1 MSDYTLSRRT
11 FVGCAGGALALAA
24 AGGVALGSTTKNG
37 HPVYPTRDELDTWSA
52 NGLCSACPNL
62 CSYAAYVNDSQVG
75 KLIANGAH
83 PNTRGSLCARGYA
96 ASKTAY
102 APDRLTEPQRRDAS
116 GNFTAVSWDDALNA
130 IGGAF
135 AQAAE
140 RDAASVAAIHGVEPT
155 AAFYSDRLMAALGSA
170 NVYTDPA
177 SVDAS
182 KLAGYAQVIGAAAIH
197 GVEPTAAFYSDRLM
211 AALGSANVYT
221 DPASVD
227 ASKLAGYAQVIGAT
241 GWAADAAKTKMM
253 LVLGEDPTGMSPAE
267 TAQLKA
273 AKDAGASVVYAG
285 PVLTGASVL
294 ATEWVPVTQGAQLA
308 LVLALCNRLVA
319 DGSYD
324 ADFVA
329 QNTTGFEA
337 FAEGVATYTP
347 QWAEDVAGVPASTVV
362 RLARQ
367 LSNAAPAALV
377 VDGGL
382 GASGLAN
389 SGELARAV
397 CALNT
402 LLGCWNQP
410 GGALL
415 YRANNPSD
423 LGDLALETP
432 TAACSAAELYPLAL
446 PGIGSAVAAVESGEL
461 GALLLVDSDLAGDG
475 GNAAKIA
482 QALEK
487 IGCVVALDWRM
498 SDTAKLADWVLAKIA
513 QALEK
518 IGCVV
523 ALDWRMSDTA
533 KLADWVLPVAAPLEF
548 EGMPA
553 FIDAPTP
560 VVAFGDQ
567 AIDPVVEGPR
577 SVSSV
582 IEGIANAAG
591 VGAAFEAGLEAFA
604 EAELAGTGISL
615 AALRTNGTLA
625 LPNSAF
631 SYGVYDLATPSG
643 SFELAS
649 DACAAAGLS
658 AAPGWVSPELYL
670 DDEHVNVMVLSLPT
684 QTGTASAAV
693 PGLAAVADDY
703 DLGRLWLNAAQ
714 AAKLGIADADV
725 VEITT
730 SDGRQARGRVMVT
743 ERVVPGLIV
752 VPAGFSAEDAE
763 SGRAV
768 SAAGL
773 ASDTL
778 EKGYGAPVTRSVTA
792 VVKKAG
798 A

>member
-1 MSDYTLSRRT
+1 MLDFTLSRRA

-37 HPVYPTRDELDTWSA
+37 HPVYPTRDELDTWFA

-62 CSYAAYVNDSQVG
+62 CSYAAYVNDSKVG

-116 GNFTAVSWDDALNA
+116 GNFTAVSWDDALSA
-130 IGGAF
+130 IGSSF

-140 RDAASVAAIHGVEPT
+140 RNAASV
-155 AAFYSDRLMAALGSA
+155 
-170 NVYTDPA
+170 
-177 SVDAS
+177 
-182 KLAGYAQVIGAAAIH
+182 AAIH

-241 GWAADAAKTKMM
+241 GWAADASKTKMM

-329 QNTTGFEA
+329 QNTTGFET

-367 LSNAAPAALV
+367 LSDAAPAALV

-423 LGDLALETP
+423 LGDLALEAP
-432 TAACSAAELYPLAL
+432 AAACSAAELYPLAL

-498 SDTAKLADWVLAKIA
+498 SDTAKLADWVL
-513 QALEK
+513 
-518 IGCVV
+518 
-523 ALDWRMSDTA
+523 
-533 KLADWVLPVAAPLEF
+533 PVAAPLEF

-582 IEGIANAAG
+582 IEGVANAAG

>member
-1 MSDYTLSRRT
+1 MLDFTLSRRA

-62 CSYAAYVNDSQVG
+62 CSYAAYVNDSKVG

-116 GNFTAVSWDDALNA
+116 GNFTAVSWDDALSA

-182 KLAGYAQVIGAAAIH
+182 KLAGYAQVIGA
-197 GVEPTAAFYSDRLM
+197 
-211 AALGSANVYT
+211 
-221 DPASVD
+221 
-227 ASKLAGYAQVIGAT
+227 T
-241 GWAADAAKTKMM
+241 GWAADASKTKMM

-329 QNTTGFEA
+329 QNTTGFET

-367 LSNAAPAALV
+367 LSDAAPAALV

-423 LGDLALETP
+423 LGDLALEAP
-432 TAACSAAELYPLAL
+432 AAACSAAELYPLAL

-461 GALLLVDSDLAGDG
+461 GALLLVDSDIAGDG
-475 GNAAKIA
+475 GSA
-482 QALEK
+482 
-487 IGCVVALDWRM
+487 
-498 SDTAKLADWVLAKIA
+498 SKIA

-703 DLGRLWLNAAQ
+703 DLGRLWLSAAQ

>member
-1 MSDYTLSRRT
+1 MLDFTLSRRA

-62 CSYAAYVNDSQVG
+62 CSYAAYVNDSKVG

-116 GNFTAVSWDDALNA
+116 GNFTAVSWDDALSA
-130 IGGAF
+130 IGGSF

-182 KLAGYAQVIGAAAIH
+182 KLAGYAQVIGA
-197 GVEPTAAFYSDRLM
+197 
-211 AALGSANVYT
+211 
-221 DPASVD
+221 
-227 ASKLAGYAQVIGAT
+227 T
-241 GWAADAAKTKMM
+241 GWAADASKTKMM

-329 QNTTGFEA
+329 QNTTGFET

-362 RLARQ
+362 RLVRQ
-367 LSNAAPAALV
+367 LSDAAPAALV

-423 LGDLALETP
+423 LGDLALEAP
-432 TAACSAAELYPLAL
+432 AAACSAAELYPLAL

-475 GNAAKIA
+475 GSA
-482 QALEK
+482 
-487 IGCVVALDWRM
+487 
-498 SDTAKLADWVLAKIA
+498 SKIA

-649 DACAAAGLS
+649 DAYAAAGLS

>member
-1 MSDYTLSRRT
+1 M
-11 FVGCAGGALALAA
+11 
-24 AGGVALGSTTKNG
+24 
-37 HPVYPTRDELDTWSA
+37 
-52 NGLCSACPNL
+52 
-62 CSYAAYVNDSQVG
+62 
-75 KLIANGAH
+75 
-83 PNTRGSLCARGYA
+83 
-96 ASKTAY
+96 
-102 APDRLTEPQRRDAS
+102 
-116 GNFTAVSWDDALNA
+116 
-130 IGGAF
+130 
-135 AQAAE
+135 
-140 RDAASVAAIHGVEPT
+140 
-155 AAFYSDRLMAALGSA
+155 
-170 NVYTDPA
+170 
-177 SVDAS
+177 
-182 KLAGYAQVIGAAAIH
+182 
-197 GVEPTAAFYSDRLM
+197 
-211 AALGSANVYT
+211 
-221 DPASVD
+221 
-227 ASKLAGYAQVIGAT
+227 
-241 GWAADAAKTKMM
+241 
-253 LVLGEDPTGMSPAE
+253 
-267 TAQLKA
+267 
-273 AKDAGASVVYAG
+273 VYAG

-329 QNTTGFEA
+329 QNTTGFET

-367 LSNAAPAALV
+367 LSDAAPAALV

-423 LGDLALETP
+423 LGDLALEAP
-432 TAACSAAELYPLAL
+432 AAACSAAELYPLAL

-498 SDTAKLADWVLAKIA
+498 SDTAKLADWVL
-513 QALEK
+513 
-518 IGCVV
+518 
-523 ALDWRMSDTA
+523 
-533 KLADWVLPVAAPLEF
+533 PVAAPLEF

-582 IEGIANAAG
+582 IEGVANAAG

>member
-1 MSDYTLSRRT
+1 MSDFTLSRRT
-11 FVGCAGGALALAA
+11 FVGCASGALALAA

-75 KLIANGAH
+75 KLIANSAH
-83 PNTRGSLCARGYA
+83 PNARGSLCARGYA

-116 GNFTAVSWDDALNA
+116 GNFTAVSWDDALNT

-140 RDAASVAAIHGVEPT
+140 RNAASVAAIHGVEPT
-155 AAFYSDRLMAALGSA
+155 AAFYSARLMAALGSA

-182 KLAGYAQVIGAAAIH
+182 KIAGYGQV
-197 GVEPTAAFYSDRLM
+197 T
-211 AALGSANVYT
+211 
-221 DPASVD
+221 
-227 ASKLAGYAQVIGAT
+227 GAT

-267 TAQLKA
+267 TAQLKT
-273 AKDAGASVVYAG
+273 AKDAGATVVYAG

-319 DGSYD
+319 EGSYD

-329 QNTTGFEA
+329 QNATGFDA
-337 FAEGVATYTP
+337 FAEGIAAYTP
-347 QWAEDVAGVPASTVV
+347 QWAEDVAGVPAATVV
-362 RLARQ
+362 RLATQ
-367 LSNAAPAALV
+367 LADAAPAALV
-377 VDGGL
+377 ADGGL
-382 GASGLAN
+382 GAAGVAN

-415 YRANNPSD
+415 YRASTPAD
-423 LGDLALETP
+423 LGDLALEAP
-432 TAACSAAELYPLAL
+432 TAACSATELYPLAA

-461 GALLLVDSDLAGDG
+461 GALLLVDSDLVGDG
-475 GNAAKIA
+475 GSA
-482 QALEK
+482 
-487 IGCVVALDWRM
+487 
-498 SDTAKLADWVLAKIA
+498 AKIA

-582 IEGIANAAG
+582 IEGIADAAG

-604 EAELAGTGISL
+604 EAELAGTGITL

-631 SYGVYDLATPSG
+631 SYGAYDLATPSG

-703 DLGRLWLNAAQ
+703 DLGRLWINAAQ
-714 AAKLGIADADV
+714 AAKLGIADADA

-752 VPAGFSAEDAE
+752 VPAGFSAADAE

-768 SAAGL
+768 SAAAL

>member
-1 MSDYTLSRRT
+1 MLDFTLSRRA

-62 CSYAAYVNDSQVG
+62 CSYAAYVNDSKVG

-116 GNFTAVSWDDALNA
+116 GNFAAVSWDDALSA
-130 IGGAF
+130 IGSSF

-140 RDAASVAAIHGVEPT
+140 RNAASVAAIHGVEPT
-155 AAFYSDRLMAALGSA
+155 AAFYSA
-170 NVYTDPA
+170 
-177 SVDAS
+177 
-182 KLAGYAQVIGAAAIH
+182 
-197 GVEPTAAFYSDRLM
+197 RLM

-273 AKDAGASVVYAG
+273 AKDAGATVVYAG

-294 ATEWVPVTQGAQLA
+294 ATEWVPVAQGAQLA

-319 DGSYD
+319 EDAYD

-329 QNTTGFEA
+329 ANAAGFDA
-337 FAEGVATYTP
+337 FTEGVAAYTP
-347 QWAEDVAGVPASTVV
+347 QWAEDVAGVPAATVV
-362 RLARQ
+362 RLASQ
-367 LSNAAPAALV
+367 LADAAPAALV
-377 VDGGL
+377 ADGGL
-382 GASGLAN
+382 GASGVAN

-415 YRANNPSD
+415 NRTVAAAD

-432 TAACSAAELYPLAL
+432 AAACSAAELYPLAA
-446 PGIGSAVAAVESGEL
+446 PGVGSAVAAVESGEL
-461 GALLLVDSDLAGDG
+461 GALLLADSDIAGDG
-475 GNAAKIA
+475 GSASKIA
-482 QALEK
+482 QAL
-487 IGCVVALDWRM
+487 G
-498 SDTAKLADWVLAKIA
+498 
-513 QALEK
+513 K

-533 KLADWVLPVAAPLEF
+533 KLADWVLPVSAPLEF

-567 AIDPVVEGPR
+567 AIEPAVEGPR

-582 IEGIANAAG
+582 IEGIADAAG

-604 EAELAGTGISL
+604 EAELAGTGITL
-615 AALRTNGTLA
+615 AALRKNGTLA
-625 LPNSAF
+625 VPNSGF

-649 DACAAAGLS
+649 DACAAAGLT
-658 AAPGWVSPELYL
+658 AAPGWVAPDLYL

-684 QTGTASAAV
+684 QTGTATAAV
-693 PGLAAVADDY
+693 PGLAAVADAY
-703 DLGRLWLNAAQ
+703 DLGRLWINAAQ
-714 AAKLGIADADV
+714 AAKLGVADADT
-725 VEITT
+725 VEIMT

-752 VPAGFSAEDAE
+752 VPAGFSAADAE

-768 SAAGL
+768 NAAEL

>member
-1 MSDYTLSRRT
+1 MLDFTLSRRA

-62 CSYAAYVNDSQVG
+62 CSYAAYVNDSKVG

-116 GNFTAVSWDDALNA
+116 GNFAAVSWDDALSA
-130 IGGAF
+130 IGSSF

-140 RDAASVAAIHGVEPT
+140 RNAASVAAIHGVEPT
-155 AAFYSDRLMAALGSA
+155 AAFYSARLMAALGSA

-177 SVDAS
+177 SA
-182 KLAGYAQVIGAAAIH
+182 
-197 GVEPTAAFYSDRLM
+197 
-211 AALGSANVYT
+211 
-221 DPASVD
+221 D

-273 AKDAGASVVYAG
+273 AKDAGATVVYAG

-294 ATEWVPVTQGAQLA
+294 ATEWVPVAQGAQLA

-319 DGSYD
+319 EDAYD

-329 QNTTGFEA
+329 ANAAGFDA
-337 FAEGVATYTP
+337 FAEGVAAYTP
-347 QWAEDVAGVPASTVV
+347 QWAEDVAGVPAATVV
-362 RLARQ
+362 RLASQ
-367 LSNAAPAALV
+367 LADAAPAALV
-377 VDGGL
+377 ADGGL

-415 YRANNPSD
+415 NRTVAAAD

-432 TAACSAAELYPLAL
+432 TAACSAAELYPLAA
-446 PGIGSAVAAVESGEL
+446 PGVGSAVAAVESGEL
-461 GALLLVDSDLAGDG
+461 GALLLVDSDIAGDG
-475 GNAAKIA
+475 GSASKIA
-482 QALEK
+482 QAL
-487 IGCVVALDWRM
+487 G
-498 SDTAKLADWVLAKIA
+498 
-513 QALEK
+513 K

-567 AIDPVVEGPR
+567 AIEPAVEGPR
-577 SVSSV
+577 GVSSV
-582 IEGIANAAG
+582 IEGIADAAG

-604 EAELAGTGISL
+604 EAELAGTGITL
-615 AALRTNGTLA
+615 AALRKNGTLA
-625 LPNSAF
+625 VPNSGF

-649 DACAAAGLS
+649 DACAAAGLT
-658 AAPGWVSPELYL
+658 AAPGWVAPDLYL

-684 QTGTASAAV
+684 QTGTATAAV
-693 PGLAAVADDY
+693 PGLAAVADAY
-703 DLGRLWLNAAQ
+703 DLGRLWINAAQ
-714 AAKLGIADADV
+714 AAKLGVADADT
-725 VEITT
+725 VEIMT

-752 VPAGFSAEDAE
+752 VPAGFSAADAE

-768 SAAGL
+768 NAAEL